1 MVINVSKLRSS
12 LISFIHIFIAA
23 CMLLPIGVIMYT
35 SVGGIKATFLM
46 DYTHTIILYVII
58 IIFAMNVYAV
68 NPLIGSIDK
77 MYDLLKTASVLE
89 PVAANAGIYLLYVY
103 MYVYIMPMSHGDSIY
118 IHIYI
123 YIYIYIYI
131 AC

>member
-1 MVINVSKLRSS
+1 MS
-12 LISFIHIFIAA
+12 LISFIHIFVAA
-23 CMLLPIGVIMYT
+23 CMLLPVGVIMYT

-77 MYDLLKTASVLE
+77 MYDLLQTASKIE
-89 PVAANAGIYLLYVY
+89 PVAANAGGSYLTMASPDGVLFGVINI
-103 MYVYIMPMSHGDSIY
+103 VGNFGTVFVDNVSLELISLI
-118 IHIYI
+118 
-123 YIYIYIYI
+123 
-131 AC
+131 